1 MDVRP
6 EFLQPWPARIWCG
19 VEIGLGAVEHV
30 LIVSDRGRSQGP
42 VERGFQR
49 VDGQEARGYGAPGAS
64 GNLLRSL
71 AYFPDASTTRPW
83 LALAGSA
90 VVGVALSLIGRH
102 RDEEVVHLEGMVEPD
117 PA

>member
-1 MDVRP
+1 M
-6 EFLQPWPARIWCG
+6 
-19 VEIGLGAVEHV
+19 
-30 LIVSDRGRSQGP
+30 VSKR
-42 VERGFQR
+42 
-49 VDGQEARGYGAPGAS
+49 EATAPGAS

-83 LALAGSA
+83 LVLVGWA
-90 VVGVALSLIGRH
+90 VVGVALSLIG